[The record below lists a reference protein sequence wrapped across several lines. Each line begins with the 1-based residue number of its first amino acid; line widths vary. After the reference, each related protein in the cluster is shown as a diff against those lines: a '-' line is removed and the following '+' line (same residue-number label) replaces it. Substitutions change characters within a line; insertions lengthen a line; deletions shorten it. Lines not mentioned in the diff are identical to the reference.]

1 LIGGEPLVAGRKLLK
16 MSFFSKKLGIDL
28 GTANTL
34 VFLPGKGIVLNEPSV
49 VAVSEIDNK
58 ILAVGNEAKDMIG
71 KTPDSIIAYRP
82 MKDGVIADYRVTEA
96 MLRYFISKSLGRWNI
111 FKPEVMVS
119 VPAGVTSTERRAV
132 VEAAIKAG
140 AKNAYVVKEPI
151 LAAIGAGIP
160 IQEAEGHMIVDIGG
174 GTTDV
179 AVISLGGIVASNS
192 VKCAGNR
199 VDQAIADYIKKTFNL
214 AIGDKTA
221 EEVKIAIGSAIPM
234 EEELTMTIRGRDFIA
249 GLPRSAQ
256 ISTNEIVKAID
267 KELRQMVKAM
277 KDVLQET
284 PPELSA
290 DIIENGIIMTG
301 GTSQLRNFPEL
312 VYRRTG
318 VKAMLA
324 DESLYCVAKGTG
336 IALEHLE
343 TYKKSIIAK
352 R

>member
-1 LIGGEPLVAGRKLLK
+1 MSIFGG
-16 MSFFSKKLGIDL
+16 KLGIDL

-34 VFLPGKGIVLNEPSV
+34 VYVPGKGIVMNEPSV
-49 VAVSEIDNK
+49 VAVSERDNR
-58 ILAVGNEAKDMIG
+58 ILAVGIEAKEMIG
-71 KTPDSIIAYRP
+71 RTPDDIIAYRP
-82 MKDGVIADYRVTEA
+82 MRDGVIADYRVTEA
-96 MLRYFISKSLGRWNI
+96 MLRYFISKALGSWSL

-132 VEAAIKAG
+132 IEAALRAG

-151 LAAIGAGIP
+151 LAAIGAGVP
-160 IQEAEGHMIVDIGG
+160 IYEARGHMIVDIGG

-179 AVISLGGIVASNS
+179 AVISLGGIVASTS

-199 VDQAIADYIKKTFNL
+199 IDAAIADYIKKTFNL

-221 EEVKIAIGSAIPM
+221 EDIKTQIGSAVPL
-234 EEELTMTIRGRDFIA
+234 EQELSMTIKGRDFIA
-249 GLPRSAQ
+249 GLPRSVS
-256 ISTNEIVKAID
+256 ISTNEIVRAIDRELREMIKAI
-267 KELRQMVKAM
+267 

-290 DIIENGIIMTG
+290 DIIDRGIIMTG
-301 GTSQLRNFPEL
+301 GSSQLRNLPEL

-318 VKAMLA
+318 VKATLA
-324 DESLYCVAKGTG
+324 DDALYCVAKGTG
-336 IALEHLE
+336 VALEHLD
-343 TYKKSIIAK
+343 TYKKSIITK

>member
-1 LIGGEPLVAGRKLLK
+1 MA
-16 MSFFSKKLGIDL
+16 FFTKKLGIDL

-34 VFLPGKGIVLNEPSV
+34 VFLPGRGIVLNEPSV

-58 ILAVGNEAKDMIG
+58 ILAVGLEAKDMIG

-96 MLRYFISKSLGRWNI
+96 MLRYYINKALGRWHF

-132 VEAAIKAG
+132 IEAAVKAG

-151 LAAIGAGIP
+151 LAAIGAGIS
-160 IQEAEGHMIVDIGG
+160 IQEAIGHMIVDIGG

-179 AVISLGGIVASNS
+179 AVISLGGIVASTS

-199 VDQAIADYIKKTFNL
+199 IDQAIAEYIKKTYNL

-221 EEVKIAIGSAIPM
+221 EDIKIKIGSAVPL
-234 EEELTMTIRGRDFIA
+234 EGVDELSMTIKGRDFLT
-249 GLPRSAQ
+249 GLPRAVE
-256 ISTNEIVKAID
+256 IKTNEVVKSIA
-267 KELRQMVKAM
+267 KELREMIKAI

-284 PPELSA
+284 PPELAS
-290 DIIENGIIMTG
+290 DIIDHGIMMTG
-301 GTSQLRNFPEL
+301 GSSQLRNLPEL
-312 VYRRTG
+312 VFRRTG
-318 VKAMLA
+318 VKAALA
-324 DESLYCVAKGTG
+324 DDALYCVAKGTG
-336 IALEHLE
+336 VALEHLD
-343 TYKKSIIAK
+343 TYKKSIISK